1 MPRKSFKTLMANGSW
16 TFQGLG
22 WKDNLSRS
30 LQRAQ
35 NWLRDH
41 LLSHCSLDSR
51 ESFLCDNQYARRIAV
66 TTERKKEEAHAK
78 SFQQYFSSEQNVRT
92 LIQLLHKYTD
102 QKNQILIVEPS
113 CGDGRIMKAIAST
126 SSSFPSVRLVGVD
139 IDPIMEDSVM
149 AAAQTIPSSDLT
161 KDSIRF
167 LSMDFLQTNSDS
179 FKLDTR
185 NDEKEILVVIG
196 NPPFSDCAMRMDSTG
211 EEQREDYPLQ
221 FLLHSA
227 VTLDADLILFLLP
240 RRCSRSEFIENALEQ
255 MNSSLSLS
263 SSGVKWI
270 LAECVSADSA
280 FELCG
285 RIIQQPV
292 VIMVWK
298 KLIIS

>member
-16 TFQGLG
+16 NFKGLG

-35 NWLRDH
+35 SWLQDH
-41 LLSHCSLDSR
+41 LALHCSFDSR
-51 ESFLCDNQYARRIAV
+51 ESFLCDNQYARRITI
-66 TTERKKEEAHAK
+66 TTERKREEAHAK
-78 SFQQYFSSEQNVRT
+78 KFQQYFSSEQNVLT
-92 LIQLLHKYTD
+92 LIQLLHKYTE
-102 QKNQILIVEPS
+102 QYNQLTILEPS
-113 CGDGRIMKAIAST
+113 CGDGRIMKAVVSN
-126 SSSFPSVRLVGVD
+126 SLSLHPLRLVGVD
-139 IDPIMEDSVM
+139 IDPTMQELVM
-149 AAAQTIPSSDLT
+149 VATDTDLP
-161 KDSIRF
+161 KYSIQF

-179 FKLDTR
+179 FKGDTSDAR
-185 NDEKEILVVIG
+185 ETLVVIG
-196 NPPFSDCAMRMDSTG
+196 NPPFTNSAMRMDAG
-211 EEQREDYPLQ
+211 VERREDYPLQ

-255 MNSSLSLS
+255 MNSSLSLNT
-263 SSGVKWI
+263 SGGKWI
-270 LAECVSADSA
+270 LAECVPADNA

-298 KLIIS
+298 KQVNFIS